1 MDCER
6 PWERRSILRL
16 GNPRAISRWNT
27 YTTESSLLAVSRFP
41 KKDSMP
47 YQPAAN
53 GTRVR
58 LGFPVKVLGAA
69 GLRSHDSRR
78 WQNQPHLSVS
88 LAYLRDIFLYLK
100 RREIRFYRMAGQL
113 APYLTHPDLPAF
125 HNQLE
130 ECSTELAAI
139 GDMAREQS
147 VRLTLHPG
155 FYVQLSHPD
164 PALAA
169 RSGLELAAATSLLDG
184 MGLDGSSVV
193 VVHVGGGH
201 GDVAAALERFARAAS
216 LLPESV
222 RRRLVLENGDR
233 EFSLRD
239 VVWLHRRTGI
249 PVVLDTLHHRCHNP
263 DAIPLL
269 DALKIALAT
278 WPEGIRPKIHV
289 SSPRTAV
296 RTLYR
301 DGEARVQMPLAH
313 QHSDFLHP
321 FEVIDLLEAAV
332 AARLRSFDIML
343 EAKAKDVALLRLREH
358 ISRYA
363 PNLARHVQ

>member
-1 MDCER
+1 
-6 PWERRSILRL
+6 
-16 GNPRAISRWNT
+16 
-27 YTTESSLLAVSRFP
+27 
-41 KKDSMP
+41 MP
-47 YQPAAN
+47 NQRMMN

-58 LGFPVKVLGAA
+58 LGFPVKVLGAP

-88 LAYLRDIFLYLK
+88 LAYLRDIFLYLA

-125 HNQLE
+125 HNQLD

-139 GDMAREQS
+139 GDLARQQS

-164 PALAA
+164 AALAA
-169 RSGLELAAATSLLDG
+169 RSGVELAAATSLLDG
-184 MGLDGSSVV
+184 MGLDASSVV

-201 GDVAAALERFARAAS
+201 ADVPAALDRFARAAN
-216 LLPESV
+216 LLPDEV
-222 RRRLVLENGDR
+222 RRRVVLENGDR
-233 EFSLRD
+233 EFGLRD
-239 VVWLHRRTGI
+239 VLWVHRRTGI

-263 DAIPLL
+263 DAIPQL

-278 WPEGIRPKIHV
+278 WPESVVPKIHV

-321 FEVIDLLEAAV
+321 FEVIDLLQAAV
-332 AARLRSFDIML
+332 AARLRSFDVML
-343 EAKAKDVALLRLREH
+343 EAKGKDVALLRLREQ

-363 PNLARHVQ
+363 PYLARHVQ

>member
-1 MDCER
+1 
-6 PWERRSILRL
+6 
-16 GNPRAISRWNT
+16 
-27 YTTESSLLAVSRFP
+27 
-41 KKDSMP
+41 MP
-47 YQPAAN
+47 N
-53 GTRVR
+53 ETRVR

-88 LAYLRDIFLYLK
+88 LVYLRDIFLYLE
-100 RREIRFYRMAGQL
+100 RREIQFYRMAGQL

-125 HNQLE
+125 HDQLD
-130 ECSTELAAI
+130 ECSTELATI
-139 GDMAREQS
+139 GDLARQQS

-164 PALAA
+164 PDLAA
-169 RSGLELAAATSLLDG
+169 RSSLELAAATSLLDG
-184 MGLDGSSVV
+184 MGLDASSVV
-193 VVHVGGGH
+193 VIHVGGGYA
-201 GDVAAALERFARAAS
+201 DVPAALDRFARAAN
-216 LLPESV
+216 LLPDNV

-233 EFSLRD
+233 QFSLRD
-239 VVWLHRRTGI
+239 VLWVHRRTGI

-263 DAIPLL
+263 DAIPQL

-278 WPEGIRPKIHV
+278 WPENVHPKIHV

-301 DGEARVQMPLAH
+301 DGEARVQMPLPH

-321 FEVIDLLEAAV
+321 FEVIDLLQAAV
-332 AARLRSFDIML
+332 AARLRSFDVML
-343 EAKAKDVALLRLREH
+343 EAKAKDVALLRLRKQ
-358 ISRYA
+358 ISKYA
-363 PNLARHVQ
+363 PNLAQHVQ